1 MKKIYSFLATLMFA
15 LCMPSCQEDAL
26 EGDGY
31 LRLEV
36 GTNLSIAPQTRIAED
51 YNPKQIAVEIKDA
64 GGNIVKTSDDWEM
77 DLKGKAIRLKPG
89 TYTIRA
95 YSNGFDGSESG
106 FNIPYYEGSTTATIA
121 SAGSEANASIVC
133 TLANVKVTVKFDE
146 TLSQRFKSA
155 SVKVSS
161 AVSGVAPLT
170 FTMGT
175 TSQSGYF
182 PVGNLTAA
190 LTVVNQADVSHTRN
204 DQFTGVAAR
213 QHYILNYKTAEAG
226 SAGGD
231 GKVDVSI
238 DGSETVYTFTFNVS
252 TEVSTSLNAANANAF
267 SNFAYLEGE
276 VLASEGELNP
286 ANMSFEYKAATAST
300 WSPLAATKTGDK
312 YTATLKGLTPATQY
326 VYRMVY
332 KDTEEYTSNEVT
344 FTTEEAT
351 VLRNGDFENWSEDG
365 KVVYAD
371 DNTSNSFWD
380 SSNPGSAKYI
390 GSNTTKET
398 ETVHGGSAAAK
409 LVSKYAFIK
418 FAAASLY
425 TGKFGELVGTSGAI
439 ANFGQSFT
447 DRPSALHG
455 YMQYAPQTIGYVGSN
470 LPDDVTIV
478 KNQTTDMCSI
488 YFALTTEAISIDNT
502 KPETFVKWDSDDRVV
517 AYGELTPSE
526 CVSTGGAWKEFTIP
540 LEYHDLKK
548 KPTHIVIVCSSSKY
562 GDYFT
567 GAKES
572 TLYLDDFELIYG
584 EPVVDPNYIQ

>member
-1 MKKIYSFLATLMFA
+1 
-15 LCMPSCQEDAL
+15 MPSCQEDAL

-36 GTNLSIAPQTRIAED
+36 GTNLSIAPQSRIAED
-51 YNPKQIAVEIKDA
+51 YNPKQIAIEIKDA

-252 TEVSTSLNAANANAF
+252 SEVSTSLNAANANAF

-332 KDTEEYTSNEVT
+332 KDTEEYVSNEVS
-344 FTTEEAT
+344 FTTET
-351 VLRNGDFENWSEDG
+351 QKKVPNLSFDDWVKSGRNYYAAVS
-365 KVVYAD
+365 AD
-371 DNTSNSFWD
+371 DLFWD
-380 SSNPGSAKYI
+380 SGNGGANTISEINP
-390 GSNTTKET
+390 
-398 ETVHGGSAAAK
+398 
-409 LVSKYAFIK
+409 
-418 FAAASLY
+418 
-425 TGKFGELVGTSGAI
+425 
-439 ANFGQSFT
+439 
-447 DRPSALHG
+447 
-455 YMQYAPQTIGYVGSN
+455 
-470 LPDDVTIV
+470 
-478 KNQTTDMCSI
+478 
-488 YFALTTEAISIDNT
+488 T
-502 KPETFVKWDSDDRVV
+502 KPETTDVKKGTAARLGSTSTAGQFAAGSLFTGTFKSASLSPLGAKLDFGRPFTERPSQLTGYFKYNPGTIDKIKTDKVSAVAKGDRDICSIYIALADWTAPFAVSTGDNQFVDLNSPSII
-517 AYGELTPSE
+517 AYGELSADKTSPASMSDYE
-526 CVSTGGAWKEFTIP
+526 AFTIDIK
-540 LEYHDLKK
+540 YRDLKR
-548 KPTHIVIVCSSSKY
+548 KPTYILIVCSSSKY

-567 GAKES
+567 GS
-572 TLYLDDFELIYG
+572 TRSVLLLDEFDLIYG